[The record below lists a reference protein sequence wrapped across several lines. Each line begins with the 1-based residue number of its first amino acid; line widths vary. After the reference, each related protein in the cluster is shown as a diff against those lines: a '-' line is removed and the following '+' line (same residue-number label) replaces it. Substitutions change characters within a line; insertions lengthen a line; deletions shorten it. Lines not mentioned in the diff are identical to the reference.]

1 MQINIVINE
10 FSPQNMQETPANIV
24 KLILLRGSSKISLC
38 PYEALSSAMHLIVAL
53 WANLHILRFEFIDHG
68 SNLYVE

>member
-1 MQINIVINE
+1 MQISIVINE
-10 FSPQNMQETPANIV
+10 LNPQNMQETLANIV

-53 WANLHILRFEFIDHG
+53 WANLHILRFEFIVHR